1 VRGAAARLL
10 AGLLLA
16 CAAPAHAALRLEVET
31 AGLSA
36 DEAGATRDLADLAL
50 AVLPPAFRERL
61 DQAVVLRW
69 RDDLPD
75 RVHGRAHGGRIA
87 LRREL
92 LDGWMSRG
100 AAGGERQISP
110 FGRNDR
116 VGQDDRVGRD
126 DWVGRDDGTGR
137 VDWTTQLVISTEGRN
152 LAPHAGRIDDP
163 EARAALA
170 ALLHELAH
178 VYDRAPHGGLSRDP
192 RLLDLA
198 GWPERPLRFGLRAA
212 RNDFRD
218 RSPDRYEL
226 ESPAEF
232 VAVNFERFL
241 LDPDYACRRPALQRY
256 LAAHFDVSP
265 PASACG
271 ADVAFVGAGE
281 GEGALRLLGVD
292 PARVQA
298 VEYLLAEANAQPM
311 SRWGHGMLRLV
322 VCAPGRPRGPDC
334 RFDLEH
340 HLVLSFRAFVDD
352 VQVSS
357 WRGLTG
363 AYPSRL
369 FVLPLGQV
377 VDEYT
382 KVELRGLRSIPL
394 RLDEAEIA
402 TLLERAAQVH
412 WSYDGRYRFIDN
424 NCAVE
429 AWKLLND
436 GVPRLSRARLRSVT
450 PNGLLRRL
458 QREGVA
464 DASVL
469 DDARAALRDGYRFDS
484 SEEHFAAMFAVAAA
498 ELGLP
503 ASDVRGWFALD
514 PAQRRPALGRAGL
527 RAAAA
532 LLLLEQAALR
542 REEQQVRE
550 ALKQRFLRGDGD
562 AATAAE
568 ALRGLLGDGAWAG
581 RPSTLLPGE
590 GYGLPQRAERDLLAS
605 AVAADDVRLRGLR
618 DGLQAQARAW
628 LSPRQRQRLE
638 GTEENLALLG
648 DRLRML
654 ERGASP

>member
-1 VRGAAARLL
+1 MRGPAAWLL
-10 AGLLLA
+10 AGLLPA

-31 AGLSA
+31 VGLSP

-61 DQAVVLRW
+61 DETVVLRW
-69 RDDLPD
+69 RDDLPE

-92 LDGWMSRG
+92 LDGWMRRD
-100 AAGGERQISP
+100 ATGGKQQISP
-110 FGRNDR
+110 GGRNDGSSGP
-116 VGQDDRVGRD
+116 VISIDP
-126 DWVGRDDGTGR
+126 
-137 VDWTTQLVISTEGRN
+137 VISTPDLIQGRN
-152 LAPHAGRIDDP
+152 LPAHAGTMDDP
-163 EARAALA
+163 DARAALA

-178 VYDRAPHGGLSRDP
+178 VYDRAPRGGLSRDP

-198 GWPERPLRFGLRAA
+198 GWPVRPLRFGLRAA

-226 ESPAEF
+226 DSPAEF
-232 VAVNFERFL
+232 VAVNFEHFL
-241 LDPDYACRRPALQRY
+241 LDPDYACRRPALQRHF
-256 LAAHFDVSP
+256 AAHFGWSP
-265 PASACG
+265 PPDRAC
-271 ADVAFVGAGE
+271 AAEFAFVGAGE
-281 GEGALRLLGVD
+281 GTAALRLLDLD
-292 PARVQA
+292 PGRVQS

-352 VQVSS
+352 VQISS

-394 RLDEAEIA
+394 RLGEAEIA
-402 TLLERAAQVH
+402 ALLERAAQVH
-412 WSYDGRYRFIDN
+412 WSYDGRYRFVDN

-436 GVPRLSRARLRSVT
+436 GVPRLSRERLRSFT

-458 QREGVA
+458 ERAGIA

-469 DDARAALRDGYRFDS
+469 DDAAAARRGGYRFDS
-484 SEEHFAAMFAVAAA
+484 IEEHFAAMFAVADAA
-498 ELGLP
+498 LGLP
-503 ASDVRGWFALD
+503 ARDVQAWFALD
-514 PAQRRPALGRAGL
+514 PAQRRPALARADL

-542 REEQQVRE
+542 REERQVRE
-550 ALKQRFLRGDGD
+550 AFKQRFLRGGDGED
-562 AATAAE
+562 AVAAAE
-568 ALRGLLGDGAWAG
+568 ALRGLLDDGAWAG
-581 RPSTLLPGE
+581 RPSTLLPGS
-590 GYGLPQRAERDLLAS
+590 GYGLPQRAERDLLAV
-605 AVAADDVRLRGLR
+605 AVAADDARLRRLR
-618 DGLQAQARAW
+618 DGLQAQAIAW
-628 LSPRQRQRLE
+628 LSPHQRQRLE

-654 ERGASP
+654 EHPPKPSSRTE

>member
-1 VRGAAARLL
+1 MRPAARACCL
-10 AGLLLA
+10 AALLA
-16 CAAPAHAALRLEVET
+16 CSAQASAALRIEVEPE
-31 AGLSA
+31 GLSPA
-36 DEAGATRDLADLAL
+36 ELDASRALVRAALDL
-50 AVLPPAFRERL
+50 LPPAFRERL
-61 DQAVVLRW
+61 DRPVWLRW
-69 RDDLPD
+69 RDDLRD
-75 RVHGRAHGGRIA
+75 DVHGRARGDRLGLNRA
-87 LRREL
+87 LL
-92 LDGWMSRG
+92 AGWMAGDGG
-100 AAGGERQISP
+100 ADAQAAR
-110 FGRNDR
+110 
-116 VGQDDRVGRD
+116 
-126 DWVGRDDGTGR
+126 
-137 VDWTTQLVISTEGRN
+137 
-152 LAPHAGRIDDP
+152 
-163 EARAALA
+163 RAALA

-178 VYDRAPHGGLSRDP
+178 VYDRSQGNALSRDP

-198 GWPERPLRFGLRAA
+198 GWPVRPLRFGLRAT

-226 ESPAEF
+226 ASPAEF
-232 VAVNFERFL
+232 VAVNFEHFL
-241 LDPDYACRRPALQRY
+241 LDPDYACRRPALQRHF
-256 LAAHFDVSP
+256 AAHFDALPSP
-265 PASACG
+265 APACG
-271 ADVAFVGAGE
+271 ADFAFVGAGD
-281 GEGALRLLGVD
+281 GGAALRLLGID

-298 VEYLLAEANAQPM
+298 VEYLLAEADARPM

-322 VCAPGRPRGPDC
+322 VCAPDRPRGHDC

-394 RLDEAEIA
+394 RLDAAEVA

-436 GVPRLSRARLRSVT
+436 GVPRLSRGRLRSVT

-469 DDARAALRDGYRFDS
+469 DDAAAARRDGYRFDS
-484 SEEHFAAMFAVAAA
+484 FGEHFAAMFAVAGAA
-498 ELGLP
+498 LELP
-503 ASDVRGWFALD
+503 ARDVQTWFALE
-514 PAQRRPALGRAGL
+514 PEQRRPALSRADL

-550 ALKQRFLRGDGD
+550 AWKQRFLRGDGD
-562 AATAAE
+562 VATAAE

-581 RPSTLLPGE
+581 RPSTLLPDS
-590 GYGLPQRAERDLLAS
+590 GYGLPQPVERGTLATVVAE
-605 AVAADDVRLRGLR
+605 DDARLRGLR
-618 DGLQAQARAW
+618 EDLHAQARAW

-654 ERGASP
+654 EQRQHDPTLSSRTE

>member
-1 VRGAAARLL
+1 MRGAAAWLL

-16 CAAPAHAALRLEVET
+16 SAASAHAALRLEVET
-31 AGLSA
+31 AGLSTE
-36 DEAGATRDLADLAL
+36 EAGATRELVDLAL

-69 RDDLPD
+69 RDDLPE

-92 LDGWMSRG
+92 LDGWMRRG
-100 AAGGERQISP
+100 VAGGARQISP
-110 FGRNDR
+110 FGRNDNL
-116 VGQDDRVGRD
+116 GGATNS
-126 DWVGRDDGTGR
+126 TGP
-137 VDWTTQLVISTEGRN
+137 VISTPDLIRGRN
-152 LAPHAGRIDDP
+152 LAAHAARIDDP
-163 EARAALA
+163 DAHTALT

-178 VYDRAPHGGLSRDP
+178 VYDRAPRGGLSRDP

-198 GWPERPLRFGLRAA
+198 GWPVRPLRFGLRAA

-232 VAVNFERFL
+232 VAVNFEHFL

-256 LAAHFDVSP
+256 LAAHFDMSP
-265 PASACG
+265 PAAPCA

-281 GEGALRLLGVD
+281 GDAALRLLGGD

-322 VCAPGRPRGPDC
+322 VCAPGRARGPDC

-394 RLDEAEIA
+394 RLDAAEIA
-402 TLLERAAQVH
+402 ALLERAAQVH
-412 WSYDGRYRFIDN
+412 WSYDGRYRFVDN

-436 GVPRLSRARLRSVT
+436 GVPRLSRVRLRSIT

-458 QREGVA
+458 RREGVA

-469 DDARAALRDGYRFDS
+469 EDAAAARRDGYRFDS
-484 SEEHFAAMFAVAAA
+484 FEEHFAAMFAVADAA
-498 ELGLP
+498 LGLP
-503 ASDVRGWFALD
+503 ARDVQAWFALD
-514 PAQRRPALGRAGL
+514 PARRRPALARADL

-550 ALKQRFLRGDGD
+550 AFKQRFLRGDSVD
-562 AATAAE
+562 SAATE

-581 RPSTLLPGE
+581 RPSTLLPGS
-590 GYGLPQRAERDLLAS
+590 GYGLPQQAERDRLAT
-605 AVAADDVRLRGLR
+605 AVAEDDARLRGLR
-618 DGLQAQARAW
+618 EDLRAEARAW
-628 LSPRQRQRLE
+628 LSPHQRQRLE
-638 GTEENLALLG
+638 GTEENIALLG
-648 DRLRML
+648 DRLRTL
-654 ERGASP
+654 EQHSPTLSSRTE

>member
-1 VRGAAARLL
+1 MRIAVRACGLAA
-10 AGLLLA
+10 LLA
-16 CAAPAHAALRLEVET
+16 CVAQASAALRIEVEPT
-31 AGLSA
+31 GLSPA
-36 DEAGATRDLADLAL
+36 ELAATDALVEAAL
-50 AVLPPAFRERL
+50 ARLPALFRDGFDAPVRL
-61 DQAVVLRW
+61 HW
-69 RDDLPD
+69 RDDLD
-75 RVHGRAHGGRIA
+75 EDIHGRARGGRVGLNRA
-87 LRREL
+87 LL
-92 LDGWMSRG
+92 SGWT
-100 AAGGERQISP
+100 AA
-110 FGRNDR
+110 
-116 VGQDDRVGRD
+116 
-126 DWVGRDDGTGR
+126 
-137 VDWTTQLVISTEGRN
+137 
-152 LAPHAGRIDDP
+152 DDP
-163 EARAALA
+163 EDTPGARRTALA

-178 VYDRAPHGGLSRDP
+178 VYDRRRGNVLSRDP
-192 RLLDLA
+192 RLRDLA
-198 GWPERPLRFGLRAA
+198 GWPVQPLHFGLRAS

-226 ESPAEF
+226 DSPAEF
-232 VAVNFERFL
+232 VAVNIEHLL
-241 LDPDYACRRPALQRY
+241 LDPDYACRRPALYR
-256 LAAHFDVSP
+256 HFAERFGMPPSP
-265 PASACG
+265 RAC
-271 ADVAFVGAGE
+271 APDFAFVAAGE
-281 GEGALRLLGVD
+281 DGAALRLLGIG
-292 PARVQA
+292 PERVQA

-322 VCAPGRPRGPDC
+322 VCAPGRPRGDDC

-394 RLDEAEIA
+394 RLDDAGIA

-412 WSYDGRYRFIDN
+412 WSYDGRYRFVDN

-429 AWKLLND
+429 TWKLLND
-436 GVPRLSRARLRSVT
+436 GVPGLSRMRLRSIT

-458 QREGVA
+458 RREGIA

-469 DDARAALRDGYRFDS
+469 DDAAAAARDGYRFES
-484 SEEHFAAMFAVAAA
+484 FEAHFAAMFAVADAA
-498 ELGLP
+498 LDLP
-503 ASDVRGWFALD
+503 ARDVQAWFALD
-514 PAQRRPALGRAGL
+514 PLQRRPALERADL

-550 ALKQRFLRGDGD
+550 ALKQRFLRHGRDD
-562 AATAAE
+562 AVAAQ
-568 ALRGLLGDGAWAG
+568 ALRELLGDGAWAG
-581 RPSTLLPGE
+581 RPSMLLPGQ
-590 GYGLPQRAERDLLAS
+590 GYGLPQQAERAALAD
-605 AVAADDVRLRGLR
+605 AVAADDARLRGLR
-618 DGLQAQARAW
+618 DGLQAQAREW

-638 GTEENLALLG
+638 GTEANLALLG

-654 ERGASP
+654 EDGAPAALPQLPR